1 MKLISIGFGSTV
13 CAERVLAVIA
23 PESAP
28 IKRLIQ
34 EARERGMLIDAS
46 FGRKTKS
53 VLLMDTDHVLLSSVS
68 PEILSARDGRKA
80 GTGGDGRMRGK
91 LFVVS
96 GPSGV
101 GKNTLLNAIID
112 SCKTVQ
118 YSVSATSR
126 PIRPGEVDGKSYY
139 FVSRARFEELIAND
153 ALLEYAEYVGNYYGT
168 PLQPIREAIENGVDV
183 VMDVE
188 VVGALKIK
196 KRLPDD
202 AVLVFVTAP
211 SFDVIRK
218 RLVHRGDVAP
228 GLMEERLERAR
239 WECSQAVNYDYI
251 VVNDDLTRAS
261 EELRAIMLAEKCKTM
276 ERIHLIKEELSC
288 STPQ

>member
-1 MKLISIGFGSTV
+1 
-13 CAERVLAVIA
+13 
-23 PESAP
+23 
-28 IKRLIQ
+28 
-34 EARERGMLIDAS
+34 
-46 FGRKTKS
+46 
-53 VLLMDTDHVLLSSVS
+53 
-68 PEILSARDGRKA
+68 
-80 GTGGDGRMRGK
+80 MRGK

-101 GKNTLLNAIID
+101 GKNTLLNAVVAR
-112 SCKTVQ
+112 SEHVR
-118 YSVSATSR
+118 YSISATSR
-126 PIRPGEVDGKSYY
+126 AMRPGEVDGKSYY
-139 FVSRARFEELIAND
+139 FVTREQFEKLIADD

>member
-1 MKLISIGFGSTV
+1 
-13 CAERVLAVIA
+13 
-23 PESAP
+23 
-28 IKRLIQ
+28 
-34 EARERGMLIDAS
+34 
-46 FGRKTKS
+46 
-53 VLLMDTDHVLLSSVS
+53 
-68 PEILSARDGRKA
+68 
-80 GTGGDGRMRGK
+80 MRGK

-101 GKNTLLNAIID
+101 GKNTLLNAVVAR
-112 SCKTVQ
+112 SVHVR
-118 YSVSATSR
+118 YSISATSR
-126 PIRPGEVDGKSYY
+126 AMRPGEVDGKSYY
-139 FVSRARFEELIAND
+139 FVTREQFEKLIADD

>member
-1 MKLISIGFGSTV
+1 MKRIGIIGAMELEVEQLKEKMSIDRIVS
-13 CAERVLAVIA
+13 
-23 PESAP
+23 
-28 IKRLIQ
+28 K
-34 EARERGMLIDAS
+34 AS
-46 FGRKTKS
+46 MEFYT
-53 VLLMDTDHVLLSSVS
+53 
-68 PEILSARDGRKA
+68 
-80 GTGGDGRMRGK
+80 GT
-91 LFVVS
+91 L
-96 GPSGV
+96 
-101 GKNTLLNAIID
+101 
-112 SCKTVQ
+112 
-118 YSVSATSR
+118 
-126 PIRPGEVDGKSYY
+126 
-139 FVSRARFEELIAND
+139 
-153 ALLEYAEYVGNYYGT
+153 
-168 PLQPIREAIENGVDV
+168 NGVDV

-188 VVGALKIK
+188 VVGALQIK

>member
-1 MKLISIGFGSTV
+1 MK
-13 CAERVLAVIA
+13 
-23 PESAP
+23 
-28 IKRLIQ
+28 
-34 EARERGMLIDAS
+34 
-46 FGRKTKS
+46 
-53 VLLMDTDHVLLSSVS
+53 
-68 PEILSARDGRKA
+68 
-80 GTGGDGRMRGK
+80 GK

-101 GKNTLLNAIID
+101 GKNTLLNAVID
-112 SCKTVQ
+112 RSENVR

-139 FVSRARFEELIAND
+139 FVTRERFEALIADD

-168 PLQPIREAIENGVDV
+168 PLAPIREAIANGIDV

-196 KRLPDD
+196 KRLPEE

-211 SFDVIRK
+211 SFDIIRK

-239 WECSQAVNYDYI
+239 WECSQAEQYDYI
-251 VVNDDLTRAS
+251 VINDDLQKAS
-261 EELRAIMLAEKCKTM
+261 EEICAIMLAEKCKTM

>member
-1 MKLISIGFGSTV
+1 
-13 CAERVLAVIA
+13 
-23 PESAP
+23 
-28 IKRLIQ
+28 
-34 EARERGMLIDAS
+34 
-46 FGRKTKS
+46 
-53 VLLMDTDHVLLSSVS
+53 
-68 PEILSARDGRKA
+68 
-80 GTGGDGRMRGK
+80 MRGK

-101 GKNTLLNAIID
+101 GKG
-112 SCKTVQ
+112 TVISKLFEMDENL
-118 YSVSATSR
+118 YFSVSATTR
-126 PIRPGEVDGKSYY
+126 KPRPGETDGVSYN
-139 FVSRARFEELIAND
+139 FKTREQFEEEIDNGEM
-153 ALLEYAEYVGNYYGT
+153 LEYAMYGGNYYGT

>member
-1 MKLISIGFGSTV
+1 MK
-13 CAERVLAVIA
+13 
-23 PESAP
+23 
-28 IKRLIQ
+28 
-34 EARERGMLIDAS
+34 
-46 FGRKTKS
+46 
-53 VLLMDTDHVLLSSVS
+53 
-68 PEILSARDGRKA
+68 
-80 GTGGDGRMRGK
+80 GK

-101 GKNTLLNAIID
+101 GKNTLLNAVID
-112 SCKTVQ
+112 RSENVR

-139 FVSRARFEELIAND
+139 FVSRERFEALIADD

-168 PLQPIREAIENGVDV
+168 PLAPIREAIANGIDV

-196 KRLPDD
+196 KRLPEE

-239 WECSQAVNYDYI
+239 WECSQAEQYDYI
-251 VVNDDLTRAS
+251 VINDDLQRPARRFVPLCWRKSVKPWSAS
-261 EELRAIMLAEKCKTM
+261 I
-276 ERIHLIKEELSC
+276 
-288 STPQ
+288 

>member
-68 PEILSARDGRKA
+68 PEIIVRADGRKA

>member
-1 MKLISIGFGSTV
+1 MK
-13 CAERVLAVIA
+13 
-23 PESAP
+23 
-28 IKRLIQ
+28 
-34 EARERGMLIDAS
+34 
-46 FGRKTKS
+46 
-53 VLLMDTDHVLLSSVS
+53 
-68 PEILSARDGRKA
+68 
-80 GTGGDGRMRGK
+80 GK

-101 GKNTLLNAIID
+101 GKNTLLNEIID
-112 SCKTVQ
+112 TCEKVQ

-139 FVSRARFEELIAND
+139 FVTREQFEDLIAQN

-168 PLQPIREAIENGVDV
+168 PLAPIREAIENGIDI

-196 KRLPDD
+196 TRLPD
-202 AVLVFVTAP
+202 AILVFVTAP

-239 WECSQAVNYDYI
+239 WECSQAVHYDYI
-251 VVNDDLTRAS
+251 VVNDDIQKAS